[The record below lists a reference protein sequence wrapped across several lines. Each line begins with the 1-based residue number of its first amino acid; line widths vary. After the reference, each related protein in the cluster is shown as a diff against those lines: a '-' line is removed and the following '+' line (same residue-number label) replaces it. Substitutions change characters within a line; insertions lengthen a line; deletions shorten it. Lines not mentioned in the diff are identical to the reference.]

1 MALPPAPDGTPD
13 VSAVPDPSTAVP
25 AARDSRVLRLVV
37 AALVLVIVGCLV
49 SWVFLAGSRAADGA
63 TFGDRVG
70 SVFEGDTS
78 QARER
83 EVAMSQAEQ
92 FVLRLNTYGPQLLDQ
107 GDAMPRY
114 RELVTEVITPKFATD
129 FEENA
134 ALAEQTVAQAGVGRT
149 GEVFS
154 TGTSAIDGDSATV
167 LVAGSFTNSYPNPQ
181 EPEER
186 IDTDSLPFRFEVSLK
201 KIEGD
206 WLVDDFVPLTG
217 EDEEPTS

>member
-1 MALPPAPDGTPD
+1 MAVPSAPDGTPG
-13 VSAVPDPSTAVP
+13 VTSRSTST
-25 AARDSRVLRLVV
+25 RLLRLLVP
-37 AALVLVIVGCLV
+37 ALVLVLVGCLGSLV
-49 SWVFLAGSRAADGA
+49 YLAGSRAAEGA
-63 TFGDRVG
+63 SFDERVG

-83 EVAMSQAEQ
+83 EVAMSQAKQ
-92 FVLRLNTYGPQLLDQ
+92 FVLRLNTYGPQLLDANN
-107 GDAMPRY
+107 AMPEY
-114 RELVTEVITPKFATD
+114 RELVVEVITPKFATD

-154 TGTSAIDGDSATV
+154 TGASAIDGDSATV

-181 EPEER
+181 NPEER

-201 KIEGD
+201 KIDGE

-217 EDEEPTS
+217 EDEEPVQ

>member
-1 MALPPAPDGTPD
+1 MAVSPAPDGTPG
-13 VSAVPDPSTAVP
+13 VTSRSTST
-25 AARDSRVLRLVV
+25 RLLRLLVP
-37 AALVLVIVGCLV
+37 ALVLVIVGCVGSL
-49 SWVFLAGSRAADGA
+49 VFLAGSRSAEGA
-63 TFGDRVG
+63 SFGDRVT

-83 EVAMSQAEQ
+83 EVAMSQAKQ
-92 FVLRLNTYGPQLLDQ
+92 FVLRLNTYGPQLLDENN
-107 GDAMPRY
+107 AMPDY

-181 EPEER
+181 APEER

-201 KIEGD
+201 KIDGE

-217 EDEEPTS
+217 EAEEPVQ

>member
-1 MALPPAPDGTPD
+1 VTSG
-13 VSAVPDPSTAVP
+13 SPSTTDSSTTGTSGST
-25 AARDSRVLRLVV
+25 AAGSSLLRLLVP
-37 AALVLVIVGCLV
+37 ALVLVIVGCLG
-49 SWVFLAGSRAADGA
+49 SLVFLAGSRAAEGA
-63 TFGDRVG
+63 SFGDRVG

-83 EVAMSQAEQ
+83 EVAMSQAKQ
-92 FVLRLNTYGPQLLDQ
+92 FVLRLNTYGPQLLDENN
-107 GDAMPRY
+107 AMPQY
-114 RELVTEVITPKFATD
+114 RELVIEVITPKFATD

-167 LVAGSFTNSYPNPQ
+167 LVAGSFTNSYPDPQ
-181 EPEER
+181 APEER

-201 KIEGD
+201 KIDGE

-217 EDEEPTS
+217 EDEEPPQ